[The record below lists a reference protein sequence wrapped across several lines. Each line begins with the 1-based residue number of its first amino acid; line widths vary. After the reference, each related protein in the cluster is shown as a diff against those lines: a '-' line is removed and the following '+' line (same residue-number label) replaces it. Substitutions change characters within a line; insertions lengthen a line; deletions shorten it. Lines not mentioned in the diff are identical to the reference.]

1 MQFCESCG
9 AMLMGSECAR
19 CGSKTDKEVK
29 LESSEKGKVS
39 QGVAVVTEGEN
50 EVNPKVEIE
59 CPKCK
64 HKEAFFW
71 TKQTR
76 SSDEAETKF
85 YKCTKCKH
93 TWREYR

>member
-1 MQFCESCG
+1 MQFCKSCG
-9 AMLMGSECAR
+9 ALLVGSSCSR
-19 CGSKTDKEVK
+19 CGVSSNVRIN
-29 LESSEKGKVS
+29 LEASEKVESAKEIAIVKDGS
-39 QGVAVVTEGEN
+39 N
-50 EVNPKVEIE
+50 EVNPVVEIE

-85 YKCTKCKH
+85 FRCTKCKY

>member
-1 MQFCESCG
+1 MEFCPKCGSMLMSKSCG
-9 AMLMGSECAR
+9 KCNYVADS
-19 CGSKTDKEVK
+19 EVK
-29 LESSEKGKVS
+29 LETSESVEVAKE
-39 QGVAVVTEGEN
+39 VAVVKDGEN
-50 EVNPKVEIE
+50 DVNPKVEIE

-64 HKEAFFW
+64 HNEASFW

-85 YKCTKCKH
+85 YKCTKCKY

>member
-9 AMLMGSECAR
+9 ALLVGNSCTR
-19 CGSKTDKEVK
+19 CGIKSNIKIN
-29 LESSEKGKVS
+29 LESSEKVDIAK
-39 QGVAVVTEGEN
+39 GVAVVKEGDN
-50 EVNPKVEIE
+50 EINPIVEIE

-64 HKEAFFW
+64 NKDAYFW

-85 YKCTKCKH
+85 FRCTKCRY

>member
-1 MQFCESCG
+1 MSKKCD
-9 AMLMGSECAR
+9 R
-19 CGSKTDKEVK
+19 CGFESDSDVK
-29 LESSEKGKVS
+29 LETSESVEVADE
-39 QGVAVVTEGEN
+39 VAVVKEGEN

-59 CPKCK
+59 CSKCK
-64 HKEAFFW
+64 HDEAFFW

-85 YKCTKCKH
+85 YKCVRCKY

>member
-1 MQFCESCG
+1 
-9 AMLMGSECAR
+9 MLMGSECSR
-19 CGSKTDKEVK
+19 CGNKSGSNVK
-29 LESSEKGKVS
+29 LEASEKVEVAKEI
-39 QGVAVVTEGEN
+39 AVVTEGEN

-64 HKEAFFW
+64 NMEAFFW

-93 TWREYR
+93 TWRDYR

>member
-1 MQFCESCG
+1 
-9 AMLMGSECAR
+9 MLMGSECSR
-19 CGSKTDKEVK
+19 CGADAGGNVK
-29 LESSEKGKVS
+29 LEASEKVEVAKEI
-39 QGVAVVTEGEN
+39 AVVTEGEN

-59 CPKCK
+59 CPKCQ

-76 SSDEAETKF
+76 SSDEAETRF

-93 TWREYR
+93 SWRVYR

>member
-1 MQFCESCG
+1 
-9 AMLMGSECAR
+9 MLMGSECSR
-19 CGSKTDKEVK
+19 CGADVGGKIT
-29 LESSEKGKVS
+29 LEASEKVD
-39 QGVAVVTEGEN
+39 VADEIAVVTEGEN
-50 EVNPKVEIE
+50 EVDPKVEIE

-64 HKEAFFW
+64 HQEAFFW

-93 TWREYR
+93 TWRDYR

>member
-1 MQFCESCG
+1 MEFCPKCS
-9 AMLMGSECAR
+9 AILMSKKCDR
-19 CGSKTDKEVK
+19 CGYESDSDVK
-29 LESSEKGKVS
+29 LETS
-39 QGVAVVTEGEN
+39 QSLEVANEVAVVKEGEN

-64 HKEAFFW
+64 HNEAFFW

-85 YKCTKCKH
+85 YKCTKCKY

>member
-1 MQFCESCG
+1 MQFCKSCG
-9 AMLMGSECAR
+9 AMLMGSECSR
-19 CGSKTDKEVK
+19 CGTDAGSKVK
-29 LESSEKGKVS
+29 LEASEKVEVAGEI
-39 QGVAVVTEGEN
+39 AVVTEGEN
-50 EVNPKVEIE
+50 EINPKVEIE
-59 CPKCK
+59 CSKCK

-93 TWREYR
+93 TWRDYR

>member
-1 MQFCESCG
+1 MEFCPK
-9 AMLMGSECAR
+9 
-19 CGSKTDKEVK
+19 CGSMIVGADCVRCNFKSEKAVK
-29 LESSEKGKVS
+29 LESSEKIETAKEI
-39 QGVAVVTEGEN
+39 AIVTDGEN
-50 EVNPKVEIE
+50 EVDPKVAIE

-64 HKEAFFW
+64 HNEAYFW

-85 YKCTKCKH
+85 YKCTKCKK